1 METRFLGRIA
11 QRTLIWTAFSLF
23 IDFSSAPH
31 CFAEE
36 LIRNGNFE
44 KGNRDFRSDYP
55 EGSANESVYLVT
67 KDLRNFHQRQR
78 GNNVGFFGDHTS
90 GKGNMLVADGTASA
104 DKAVWAQ
111 EVKVVPNAD
120 YVFSMW
126 VASWSSDSPAVME
139 VSINGNELSRI
150 EAPTRLSEW
159 RQLRIKWNSDKDSV
173 ASIEIRDRN
182 SDAAGNDFVID
193 DISLKGPR
201 PLPGKAETRIVQYE
215 KEVQVIRE
223 KANAEILTRKQRLI
237 ADLNLVL
244 EGLTKEGKLDEAVAL
259 REQIKDLATDAESEE
274 GKKNP

>member
-1 METRFLGRIA
+1 METRHLGRIA

-55 EGSANESVYLVT
+55 ERNANESSYLVT
-67 KDLRNFHQRQR
+67 KDLRNYHHFQS
-78 GNNVGFFGDHTS
+78 GNFGFFGDHTS
-90 GKGNMLVADGTASA
+90 GKGNMLVADGTTSA

-111 EVKVVPNAD
+111 EVKVVPNTD

-126 VASWSSDSPAVME
+126 VASWSPESPAVLE

-150 EAPTRLSEW
+150 EAPTRLGEW
-159 RQLRIKWNSDKDSV
+159 RQLRIKWNSENDSV

-182 SDAAGNDFVID
+182 LSAAGNDFLID

-215 KEVQVIRE
+215 KEVEVIRE

-244 EGLTKEGKLDEAVAL
+244 EGLTKEGKLDEAIAL
-259 REQIKDLATDAESEE
+259 REQIKDLATGAESEE